1 MKKVFL
7 LIAVFMLGLLASY
20 SIVSFVAW
28 ELNPGKWPNGA
39 RFMSVILS
47 IATAAIPAGVIFET
61 FKK

>member
-1 MKKVFL
+1 
-7 LIAVFMLGLLASY
+7 MLGLLASY

-39 RFMSVILS
+39 RFMSVTLS
-47 IATAAIPAGVIFET
+47 IVTAAIPAGVIFET